1 MFIDRSSGYLFGP
14 TLRLAFV
21 PLALFNVF
29 VHSFVFICPGF
40 LWHLIITS
48 AFTNA
53 RDASSVADVSRA
65 MQTHHTVNWLD
76 SLDQA
81 ELAAR
86 DTQKLVL
93 LDLFNP
99 S

>member
-1 MFIDRSSGYLFGP
+1 MISV
-14 TLRLAFV
+14 AF
-21 PLALFNVF
+21 P
-29 VHSFVFICPGF
+29 
-40 LWHLIITS
+40 ITS
-48 AFTNA
+48 AFPNA
-53 RDASSVADVSRA
+53 RDASSVADVRKD
-65 MQTHHTVNWLD
+65 MQTHHSVKWLD

-99 S
+99 N

>member
-1 MFIDRSSGYLFGP
+1 VASYF
-14 TLRLAFV
+14 
-21 PLALFNVF
+21 
-29 VHSFVFICPGF
+29 
-40 LWHLIITS
+40 TS

-53 RDASSVADVSRA
+53 RDAASVAGVING

-99 S
+99 N